1 MAQKE
6 LVNNDQKLELTYIE
20 FGGQSYPCRRILMPD
35 ECTYTVSVE
44 SLSNALFDENEDFV
58 SAEAEQIDDEISF
71 FLPEA
76 DFYRPESE
84 LVALITDALS

>member
-6 LVNNDQKLELTYIE
+6 LVNNDQNLELTYIE
-20 FGGQSYPCRRILMPD
+20 FEGQSYPCRQILMPD

-58 SAEAEQIDDEISF
+58 SAEAEQIDDEVSF
-71 FLPEA
+71 FLPED

-84 LVALITDALS
+84 LVALITEALS